1 MNVFWLKIL
10 RWHVSSQKFPSRKRR
25 RKIIRKNLKGLIFA
39 KNFVTNVGEL
49 ISRLIFVPG
58 PSPDDTSTE
67 RGVLNKGS
75 RKPMLV
81 AGPAML
87 YTPKKK

>member
-25 RKIIRKNLKGLIFA
+25 RKIIRKNLKGLILT
-39 KNFVTNVGEL
+39 KNFVLNIFEL
-49 ISRLIFVPG
+49 ISGLIFVPG

-67 RGVLNKGS
+67 RGVLSNATQ
-75 RKPMLV
+75 KPMLV
-81 AGPAML
+81 ARPAML